1 MTLEQ
6 ALLAAISTLT
16 IVVGAL
22 WRKSVKDEELCRK
35 NISSLHE
42 QIYATHDR
50 VSAIWK
56 ELHYESVKVMQDM
69 IKTSVESTQVL
80 NALHK
85 RLDSMDLLRVDR
97 IDILRDAAD
106 GPPNNDK

>member
-16 IVVGAL
+16 LVVGAL
-22 WRKSVKDEELCRK
+22 WRKSVKDEEICRR
-35 NISSLHE
+35 NIASLHE
-42 QIYATHDR
+42 Q

-69 IKTSVESTQVL
+69 IKTTVENTQVL

-85 RLDSMDLLRVDR
+85 RLDGMDLLRVDR

-106 GPPNNDK
+106 GPSNDKS